1 MATLRMN
8 NFRILQVEAG
18 KQNAGTFY
26 VKADVYD
33 PKNATAEYKP
43 VTRFGK
49 NFVNSI
55 RKFFPSTGTYLG
67 EDNQQ
72 HNWNGTNTTLAAG
85 ITRDEIEAA
94 IPATLKRIMN
104 AQYVDVPL
112 GGEFCRRYGEARKD
126 RNGVNH
132 NADDFILE
140 SDGTLKIYTHQT
152 VLVSREYESINATDA
167 NGNLIPNPAFAT
179 GESDDEFVQT
189 VKKDE
194 HGVPIMHET
203 AGWESKPAADSIK
216 QAFMISVEKAIEEVT
231 AAGKTDQ
238 IPYQYRHTNPLHTAE
253 APSAEEQAEAGP
265 AGASNFQ

>member
-8 NFRILQVEAG
+8 NFRILQVEQG

-33 PKNATAEYKP
+33 PKNATADYQP

-67 EDNQQ
+67 EDGQQ
-72 HNWNGTNTTLAAG
+72 HPWNGINTTLAAG

-94 IPATLKRIMN
+94 IPPTLKRILN

-112 GGEFCRRYGEARKD
+112 GGEYCRKYGEARKD
-126 RNGVNH
+126 RNGVEH
-132 NADDFILE
+132 SADDFILE
-140 SDGTLKIYTHQT
+140 SDGTLKVYTHQRI
-152 VLVSREYESINATDA
+152 LVSREYEFVNATDA

-194 HGVPIMHET
+194 NGVPVMHET

-216 QAFMISVEKAIEEVT
+216 QAFMVSVEKAIEEVT
-231 AAGKTDQ
+231 KANKTDQ
-238 IPYQYRHTNPLHTAE
+238 IPYQYRHINPLHTAE
-253 APSAEEQAEAGP
+253 APNAEEQVT
-265 AGASNFQ
+265 AGAGTSNFQ